1 MIVIS
6 AIALGVAAAC
16 FSAALMFGMASQ
28 KINAAIGNEVSSIQ
42 LHHPDFLDNYDI
54 QDSIAQ
60 PEHVAEVISHMQG
73 VKSVSER
80 SVITGMIMS
89 ASSSAGIRINAVDP
103 NAEKLVT
110 NIHSD
115 FCSTCGT
122 YLNVG
127 KHNQIII
134 SSKLAEKL
142 KVRVKSKIILRFQGI
157 AGTIIDG
164 AYKICGIYKTS
175 NGVFDE
181 INVFIDRK
189 ELSAQLNNQ
198 LPVNEIAVMLS
209 NNDRVVQTA
218 TLIRSANPHL
228 SVLTWD
234 QLQPELGL
242 LTGLLTVSL
251 FFLQAIILA
260 ALAFGI
266 VNTMLMVVLE
276 RIHELGMLVAIGMNR
291 LKLFRL
297 IMLETVFLSV
307 TGGFFGIS
315 ISILVT
321 TLAAHTGIDLSS
333 LAKGIESLGFDSIIY
348 PEIRMSFF
356 IGTTILVIITGIL
369 SSIYPARLALKINPA
384 DAVRG
389 E

>member
-1 MIVIS
+1 
-6 AIALGVAAAC
+6 
-16 FSAALMFGMASQ
+16 MASQ
-28 KINAAIGNEVSSIQ
+28 KIDAAIGNEVSSIQ

-54 QDSIAQ
+54 QDSIEQ
-60 PEHVAEVISHMQG
+60 PEHVVELISHMQG

-80 SVITGMIMS
+80 SVLTGMIMS
-89 ASSSAGIRINAVDP
+89 ASLSAGIRVNAIDP

-110 NIHSD
+110 SIHSD
-115 FCSTCGT
+115 ICDSCGS
-122 YLNVG
+122 YLYVG
-127 KHNQIII
+127 KHNQILI

-142 KVRVKSKIILRFQGI
+142 KVRVKSKIVLRFQSV

-164 AYKICGIYKTS
+164 AYKICGTYKTS

-189 ELSAQLNNQ
+189 ELSTQLNNQ
-198 LPVNEIAVMLS
+198 LPVNEIAVMLT
-209 NNDRVVQTA
+209 NNDFKAKAASTIQ
-218 TLIRSANPHL
+218 IANPRL
-228 SVLTWD
+228 SVKTWD
-234 QLQPELGL
+234 QLQPELGI
-242 LTGLLTVSL
+242 LTGLLTMSL
-251 FFLQAIILA
+251 YVLLAIILA

-276 RIHELGMLVAIGMNR
+276 RIHELGMLIAIGMNR
-291 LKLFRL
+291 LKLFKL
-297 IMLETVFLSV
+297 IMFETILLSV
-307 TGGFFGIS
+307 TGGVFGIM

-321 TLAAHTGIDLSS
+321 SLAAHTGIDLSS

-356 IGTTILVIITGIL
+356 IGTTILVIISGIL